1 MVISWKLGFL
11 IKTSRICNWL
21 WISHGCVNVEE
32 QAEIA
37 RKSQEAAKAAIAQ
50 YYKDFAERKD
60 RIAEEYLAS
69 SHGRRSEESL
79 LSATAN
85 YEKRSVASAKETA
98 SSKID
103 AGVAGVTARSQAPAG
118 QRKREGV
125 GVLGWIIIA
134 GVMVW
139 GIVYLPKRFSGRCFH
154 CGKYRA
160 MVEGEADYRCVK
172 SGPVKDSKGNVKHIA
187 HTYRL
192 QIPRQCKDCGYQ
204 DVIIKNFNERSG
216 Y

>member
-1 MVISWKLGFL
+1 MK
-11 IKTSRICNWL
+11 RIVTLCLFGMLL

-50 YYKDFAERKD
+50 YYKDFEERKD

-69 SHGRRSEESL
+69 SQRRRSEDSL

-85 YEKRSVASAKETA
+85 YDKRSVASAKETA
-98 SSKID
+98 SSKIV
-103 AGVAGVTARSQAPAG
+103 AGAAGVTARSQAPAG

-172 SGPVKDSKGNVKHIA
+172 SGPVKDSKGNVIHIA

-192 QIPRQCKDCGYQ
+192 QIPRQCKYCGYQ
-204 DVIIKNFNERSG
+204 DVIIKNFNERSC

>member
-1 MVISWKLGFL
+1 M
-11 IKTSRICNWL
+11 
-21 WISHGCVNVEE
+21 
-32 QAEIA
+32 
-37 RKSQEAAKAAIAQ
+37 
-50 YYKDFAERKD
+50 
-60 RIAEEYLAS
+60 
-69 SHGRRSEESL
+69 
-79 LSATAN
+79 
-85 YEKRSVASAKETA
+85 
-98 SSKID
+98 
-103 AGVAGVTARSQAPAG
+103 
-118 QRKREGV
+118 
-125 GVLGWIIIA
+125 LGWIIIA

-192 QIPRQCKDCGYQ
+192 QIPRQCKYCGYQ
-204 DVIIKNFNERSG
+204 DVIIKNFNERSC